1 MESSMIVATK
11 NNKSTGLAS
20 TFNASIPRI
29 NWLFVMT
36 VFLPITL
43 AIIYYALIAS
53 DVYISES
60 QFVVRSPDKQSTSP
74 LGSLLKG
81 SGFTHS
87 QDDSYI
93 VKDFV
98 LSRDALQKLDE
109 YMGIRNAF
117 SNKNIDLIS
126 RFAGLDTDK
135 SFEALHRYYK
145 KMVDSQ
151 LDSNSSIT
159 TLTVRAFTAEDAY
172 KINKALLI
180 MSEVLV
186 NQLNEDG
193 RRDMIKFATSE
204 VEDSAVK
211 AKTAALALSTF
222 RNQKGVIDPEKQS
235 AIQLQQ
241 ISKLQEQLLLTKSQ
255 LMQLTSFTKDNPQIP
270 ALQKQVALL
279 QNEITL
285 QMNQVTGGEKSF
297 SSKAAEYQRLQL
309 EREFADKQL
318 AIAMSS
324 LESARNEAI
333 RKQLYLERISQ
344 PSKPD
349 YPVEPRR
356 LRSILATLI
365 LGLIAWGILSIL
377 LAGVREHKD

>member
-1 MESSMIVATK
+1 MSVTISHTNSNGFIRLFKAATSWI
-11 NNKSTGLAS
+11 NWLMLLTLVIPTGLAI
-20 TFNASIPRI
+20 F
-29 NWLFVMT
+29 
-36 VFLPITL
+36 
-43 AIIYYALIAS
+43 YYGFIAS

-60 QFVVRSPDKQSTSP
+60 QFVVRSPEKQSASP
-74 LGSLLKG
+74 LGSLFKG
-81 SGFTHS
+81 AGFAHS

-98 LSRDALQKLDE
+98 LSRDALQKLDD

-117 SNKNIDLIS
+117 SNTKVDVLS
-126 RFAGLDTDK
+126 RFSGLDHDN
-135 SFEALHRYYK
+135 SFEALHLYYK
-145 KMVDSQ
+145 KKVDSQ
-151 LDSNSSIT
+151 LDSSSSIT
-159 TLTVRAFTAEDAY
+159 TLTVRAFTAEDAF
-172 KINKALLI
+172 KMNKALLL

-186 NQLNEDG
+186 NQLNENG
-193 RRDMIKFATSE
+193 RRDMIKFATDE
-204 VEDSAVK
+204 VDVAADK
-211 AKTAALALSTF
+211 AKVAALALSNY

-235 AIQLQQ
+235 VIQLQQ
-241 ISKLQEQLLLTKSQ
+241 IAKLQEQLLLAKSQ
-255 LMQLTSFTKDNPQIP
+255 LMQLTTFTKDNPQIP
-270 ALQKQVALL
+270 AMQKQVELIER
-279 QNEITL
+279 EI
-285 QMNQVTGGEKSF
+285 NQQTSLVTGGEKSF

-309 EREFADKQL
+309 DREFSDRQL
-318 AIAMSS
+318 AVAMAS

-356 LRSILATLI
+356 IRSIIATLV

>member
-1 MESSMIVATK
+1 MIEIPKNTK
-11 NNKSTGLAS
+11 SDHLGLPIKRYIS
-20 TFNASIPRI
+20 RI
-29 NWLFVMT
+29 NWLFVST
-36 VFLPITL
+36 VVFPTTI
-43 AIIYYALIAS
+43 AIIYYGFIAS
-53 DVYISES
+53 DVFISES
-60 QFVVRSPDKQSTSP
+60 QFVVRSPEKQSASP

-81 SGFTHS
+81 SGFSHS

-98 LSRDALQKLDE
+98 LSRDALQKLDD
-109 YMGIRNAF
+109 YMSIRKAF
-117 SNKNIDLIS
+117 SNKNVDRVS
-126 RFAGLDTDK
+126 RFAGLDTDD

-151 LDSNSSIT
+151 LDSSSSIT
-159 TLTVRAFTAEDAY
+159 TLTVRAFTADDAY
-172 KINKALLI
+172 KMNKALLI

-186 NQLNEDG
+186 NQLNENG
-193 RRDMIKFATSE
+193 RRDMIKFATGE
-204 VEDSAVK
+204 VEGAAVK
-211 AKTAALALSTF
+211 AKVAALALSTY
-222 RNQKGVIDPEKQS
+222 RNKKGVIDPEKQS

-270 ALQKQVALL
+270 ALQKQVELL
-279 QNEITL
+279 EHEISL

-318 AIAMSS
+318 AIAMAS

-349 YPVEPRR
+349 YPAEPRR
-356 LRSILATLI
+356 LRSIIATLV